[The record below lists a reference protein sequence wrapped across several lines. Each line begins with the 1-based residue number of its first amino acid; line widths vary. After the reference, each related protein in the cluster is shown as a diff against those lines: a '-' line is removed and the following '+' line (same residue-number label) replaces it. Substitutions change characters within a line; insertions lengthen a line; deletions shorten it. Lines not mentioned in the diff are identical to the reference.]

1 MTITVT
7 LNSPGNF
14 GWSAIDDHGN
24 TVAQGTGTSVLNA
37 GSQALSAMKSFCTTQ
52 AANFTA
58 AGTNWQ

>member
-7 LNSPGNF
+7 LNGPGSF
-14 GWSAIDDHGN
+14 AWSTIDDHGSII
-24 TVAQGTGTSVLNA
+24 TTGTGTSVLNA
-37 GSQALSAMKSFCTTQ
+37 GSQALAAIKSFCTTQ